1 MMKVTNDFYKQFEEM
16 CLKLDKV
23 LEENNKL
30 KNNQKNEMIE
40 ELKKQHKEEIR
51 LLKEEL
57 KNEAKENK
65 KILKENLKN
74 IRLSFRIEKEDLKD
88 TIKSLEKTI
97 EEKDKTIK
105 KLLDE
110 IDRLK
115 NQINKNSNNSSKPSS
130 TNISTPKK
138 KTGANLYNYRKKTN
152 KKPGGQKG
160 HTGYSLSK
168 EKIEQLIKDKKIEV
182 KEIYHKTNNRNKK
195 DIVKYR
201 LGLNISVYAEKHIF
215 KHDENSKDI
224 LPKEFYTD
232 VTYDNKIKA
241 LCVELG
247 TYNVVAYDRMSDFF
261 NVISNGI
268 LTISN
273 GTLVNFNKEFSN
285 NSKSIL
291 DNFETEIL
299 NSEIIF
305 TDETSG
311 KYNKSNIYV
320 RNYSNEKTVLYKS
333 HKRKGH
339 RAIKDQDILTKFSGG
354 IVHDHDTTM
363 YSYGT
368 KHYECIIHLGRYLE
382 EIIENVKNI
391 SWPRYLKKLL
401 FEINKKRKQL
411 INQDINCF
419 TDEEIKNYEMKYDEI
434 IALSKKENEDI
445 NSSFYKSKARTLSNR
460 CEKYK
465 ENHLAFIK
473 DFNVPFD
480 NNLSERELRI
490 IKTKTKVSGGF
501 RSEDG
506 CENYCNI
513 ISIINTAKKRNIN
526 PFKAIISVFNK
537 QNIFAC

>member
-1 MMKVTNDFYKQFEEM
+1 MMKVTNDFYKQFEE
-16 CLKLDKV
+16 LSYKLDSL
-23 LEENNKL
+23 LEENKNL
-30 KNNQKNEMIE
+30 KNGQKSETQILKEIKKQHTKEMSTLKK
-40 ELKKQHKEEIR
+40 ELKKEFKQE
-51 LLKEEL
+51 KEEL
-57 KNEAKENK
+57 KNTINSLTKQLEESNKLNK
-65 KILKENLKN
+65 KLQ
-74 IRLSFRIEKEDLKD
+74 
-88 TIKSLEKTI
+88 
-97 EEKDKTIK
+97 
-105 KLLDE
+105 DE

-182 KEIYHKTNNRNKK
+182 KEIYHKTNNRSKK

-268 LTISN
+268 LKISN

-333 HKRKGH
+333 HRRKGH
-339 RAIKDQDILTKFSGG
+339 KAIKDQDILTKFTGG

-401 FEINKKRKQL
+401 FEINKKRKQS
-411 INQDINCF
+411 ISQDINCF

-434 IALSKKENEDI
+434 IALSKKENENI
-445 NSSFYKSKARTLSNR
+445 NSSFYKSKAKTLSNR

-537 QNIFAC
+537 ENIFAC